1 MADDTEARQK
11 ISKKKKWTIGGALS
25 IAASIASIL
34 GYLNS
39 ASGSNTPTPSSSSTT
54 SVQSTYPAGAQQ
66 EFLNQCE
73 GSGSSVAQCQCGLS
87 WFESNVTLVRFQE
100 DMAEYDQ
107 GTEPADLVEANDA
120 CNS

>member
-1 MADDTEARQK
+1 VADETEARQK
-11 ISKKKKWTIGGALS
+11 LSTKKKWTIGGALS

-39 ASGSNTPTPSSSSTT
+39 ASGSNTPAPASSQNTN
-54 SVQSTYPAGAQQ
+54 VQSTYPASAQQ

-73 GSGSSVAQCQCGLS
+73 ESGSSVALCQCGLS
-87 WFESNVTLVRFQE
+87 WFESNVTLARFQV
-100 DMAEYDQ
+100 DMAEFDQ
-107 GTEPADLVEANDA
+107 GTDPPDLESAIEA